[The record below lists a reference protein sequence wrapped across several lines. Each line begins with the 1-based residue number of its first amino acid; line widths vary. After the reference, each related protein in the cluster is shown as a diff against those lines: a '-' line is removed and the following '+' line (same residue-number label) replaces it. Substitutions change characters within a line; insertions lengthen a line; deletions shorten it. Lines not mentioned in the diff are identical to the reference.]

1 MMRLMFRNN
10 VTKFRY
16 GVEKFKSPAWN
27 KLNQHLITIDPDVVG
42 RKLYVCKYCRPLLNK
57 DKVPNRCIL
66 NGLITESIPNDLAKL
81 NVLERQLIQKAK
93 VFQTV
98 VRLGAYTS
106 KIPLHSSLKAV
117 KGTMFFLPL
126 PMERKI
132 NDLIADQSNV
142 LPDPELYVLVDGQP
156 TKDKVVWQTLVD
168 AEDIKRATDK

>member
-1 MMRLMFRNN
+1 M
-10 VTKFRY
+10 
-16 GVEKFKSPAWN
+16 
-27 KLNQHLITIDPDVVG
+27 ITIDPDVVG
-42 RKLYVCKYCRPLLNK
+42 KELYVCKYCRPLLNK

-66 NGLITESIPNDLAKL
+66 NGLITEPIPNELAKL

-106 KIPLHSSLKAV
+106 KIPLHSFLKAV

-126 PMERKI
+126 PMERTI
-132 NDLIADQSNV
+132 NDLISDQSNV
-142 LPDPELYVLVDGQP
+142 LPDPELYILVDGQP

-168 AEDIKRATDK
+168 VEDIKRATDK